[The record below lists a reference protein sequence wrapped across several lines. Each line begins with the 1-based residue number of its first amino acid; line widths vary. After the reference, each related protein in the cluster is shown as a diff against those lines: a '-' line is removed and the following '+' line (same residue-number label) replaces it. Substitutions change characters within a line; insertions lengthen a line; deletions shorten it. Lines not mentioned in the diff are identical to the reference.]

1 MAATRELFLHAL
13 RAEYLEQIEEGMLP
27 EHSHEAIALSES
39 VDIAMD
45 DVRLALNDLAPV
57 LRHSRHKSCVVGC
70 LERLD
75 GFLDCVG
82 LDWVEWD
89 DVLIKHGLVTMEHQ
103 ACYMLT
109 CFIAAHHDAQV
120 KVARFLGATEEVDS
134 PEERA
139 VIAESQ
145 AEVARAEQALR
156 LMDRELLQEVR
167 AKQVASIVLE
177 KQRRFVEKLLAQG
190 VLEDKQAHRLLH
202 AISRDLAR
210 VSRSDRRTV
219 TRNVARM
226 RRQGSSA
233 SHPCK
238 GACVKAELHAVE
250 LAQV

>member
-1 MAATRELFLHAL
+1 MVSLPPLAAAWWRKRT
-13 RAEYLEQIEEGMLP
+13 
-27 EHSHEAIALSES
+27 
-39 VDIAMD
+39 
-45 DVRLALNDLAPV
+45 
-57 LRHSRHKSCVVGC
+57 
-70 LERLD
+70 
-75 GFLDCVG
+75 
-82 LDWVEWD
+82 
-89 DVLIKHGLVTMEHQ
+89 
-103 ACYMLT
+103 
-109 CFIAAHHDAQV
+109 
-120 KVARFLGATEEVDS
+120 
-134 PEERA
+134 
-139 VIAESQ
+139 
-145 AEVARAEQALR
+145 LR